1 MKKYTPIDIENVP
14 AMLTS
19 YTERWRERD
28 ERMDIIDAAVRG
40 DFGLLDE
47 FGDAVDNKSP
57 NMVQVALED
66 TAEAASI
73 VPSVRV
79 TPSQQSLKDKA
90 AAMERM
96 GTAYLDLSQIEL
108 LTIRSLMDLCAY
120 GQLSWV
126 VELDEES
133 GSPVIKWRNPRFC
146 YQEPGWRTMDST
158 RRALFVRQVYVSQLP
173 EAWQRKIYTHVDK
186 DYPVQSPEWWED
198 QEITLVE
205 VYTEHE
211 ILTSAVYQSTSRT
224 VPSASRRSYIPIE
237 LDREETAGGICPVIV
252 AERISLDGQ
261 PRGQFDQIV
270 RVMEG
275 HIRLLS
281 TLMDYADQAVYSDVW
296 VKDLIGTMA
305 VGGGS
310 YIQLGPQGAIGR
322 VQPAVSSLQ
331 VFEELDRLMEGMHL
345 GGRWPKV
352 RPGEV
357 SQSIASA
364 KFIEASAGMMNTT
377 IRTLHFIM
385 KRAIEQALRV
395 CFVVDKAKGRPRA
408 VSGILRNQQY
418 MIDRDIDDIDLE
430 ARVRAEYG
438 MGLGR
443 EPAQAM
449 VLGIQAQQAGLVST
463 EYVQENFEGI
473 QDVELERR
481 RIDVQGLRD
490 MALARLMEGM
500 QNGEVPVSAL
510 TKIAKARMNGDDLF
524 DLFDEYIVKPQ
535 EEMQQQQ
542 ITSGL
547 DGQQLMPGAA
557 PAGMLGVAPP
567 PAPPPEELLGGGP
580 GGPPSSIGRTSV
592 PLGGG
597 SFAGVESRMGPAQ

>member
-1 MKKYTPIDIENVP
+1 MEYTPINIDNVP
-14 AMLTS
+14 SMLTA

-28 ERMDIIDAAVRG
+28 ERMDIIDAAVKG
-40 DFGLLDE
+40 EFGLTDE
-47 FGDAVDNKSP
+47 FGDSVDNKSP

-79 TPSQQSLKDKA
+79 TPSRQSLKDKA

-96 GTAYLDLSQIEL
+96 GSAYLDFSQIEL

-126 VELDEES
+126 VELDDES

-146 YQEPGWRTMDST
+146 YQEAGWHTMDST
-158 RRALFVRQVYVSQLP
+158 RKALFVRQLYVSQLP
-173 EAWQRKIYTHVDK
+173 LEWQVKIYTHVDK
-186 DYPVQSPEWWED
+186 DFPSQTPEWWED
-198 QEITLVE
+198 QEITIVE
-205 VYTEHE
+205 IFTEKE
-211 ILTSAVYQSTSRT
+211 IVTAAVYQSTSRT

-237 LDREETAGGICPVIV
+237 LDRRQTAGGICPVIV

-296 VKDLIGTMA
+296 VKDLIGTMP

-395 CFVVDKAKGRPRA
+395 CFVVDKAQGADRA
-408 VSGILRNQQY
+408 VSGILRNQQF
-418 MIDRDIDDIDLE
+418 MIDRDRDDIDLE

-481 RIDVQGLRD
+481 RIDVQGMRD
-490 MALARLMEGM
+490 MALARLMQGM
-500 QNGEVPVSAL
+500 ETGEVPISAL

-535 EEMQQQQ
+535 EEMQDQQL
-542 ITSGL
+542 TSGI
-547 DGQQLMPGAA
+547 DGSAMMPGAA

-567 PAPPPEELLGGGP
+567 PAPPAEELLGGGP
-580 GGPPSSIGRTSV
+580 GGPPESISRTSV
-592 PLGGG
+592 PMGQG
-597 SFAGVESRMGPAQ
+597 SFAGVQSQMGGPA